1 MKAQLLIDR
10 RTIVSAH
17 AFVEMV
23 LWRVPQR
30 VPGSAHDYK
39 YSLAYV
45 VNDLCVLRYDN
56 EAGKGDH
63 RHCGGEE
70 STIVFSG
77 PVQLMAEFMKD
88 VRRWNDENRNS

>member
-10 RTIVSAH
+10 RVIVATN
-17 AFVEMV
+17 AFVELV
-23 LWRVPQR
+23 LWRVPHP

-45 VNDLCVLRYDN
+45 VAEVCVLRYDN
-56 EAGKGDH
+56 ESGKGDH
-63 RHCGGEE
+63 RHYNGVE

-77 PVQLMAEFMKD
+77 IDQLLKDFMNDIK
-88 VRRWNDENRNS
+88 RWNDENRNP